1 MIRAMIRFLFVI
13 VVFFYGMWEAISYM
27 ARELTVAEDHKDP
40 YVWAAVALA
49 HAFIGV
55 LLYAAIG
62 GYAIIVY
69 LSFEAFEAFQAVRSR
84 GLLLRDTVVD
94 ALAVLTGMALLEQL
108 MYGSGIGAT
117 VAVCAGGIGILS
129 GIRSRLPTQ

>member
-1 MIRAMIRFLFVI
+1 MIRLLSAIAAFL
-13 VVFFYGMWEAISYM
+13 YGMWEAISYM

-69 LSFEAFEAFQAVRSR
+69 LSFEAFQAVRSR

-108 MYGSGIGAT
+108 MYWSGLMAA
-117 VAVCAGGIGILS
+117 VAVCAGGIGVLA